1 MVVVRACRRRAVC
14 CSAQGE
20 WGFGFDVSQ
29 FLRVADEVDTGDV
42 GVVDAEGHDAIE
54 FAVQAHGECG
64 VAIGGGEFRG
74 EGGADFLGAGDEVAD
89 YLLGAAIG
97 TMTSDDPIRRGGREA
112 QRRRT
117 RKAIL
122 DATVQLSASGAT
134 PSIDEI
140 AAAADVSRR
149 TIYTYFPA
157 LDQLLIDATARA
169 LHEPPVEAALADPA
183 LADDPA
189 GRVDAL
195 IRTLLAYSPQSLPLG
210 RRMIRL
216 TVDTPTSDT
225 REPGNPIR
233 GHRRV
238 EWLEQ
243 ACEPLRKTLSE
254 AAFQRLISALTI
266 VVGWEAQI
274 ALRDVRGLG
283 PQAEEEAITWA
294 ARVLVEAAIEEHEAS
309 ADVG

>member
-1 MVVVRACRRRAVC
+1 
-14 CSAQGE
+14 
-20 WGFGFDVSQ
+20 
-29 FLRVADEVDTGDV
+29 
-42 GVVDAEGHDAIE
+42 
-54 FAVQAHGECG
+54 
-64 VAIGGGEFRG
+64 
-74 EGGADFLGAGDEVAD
+74 
-89 YLLGAAIG
+89 
-97 TMTSDDPIRRGGREA
+97 MTSDDPIRRGGREA

-122 DATVQLSASGAT
+122 EAAVQLSSDGKT

-169 LHEPPVEAALADPA
+169 LNEPQVEVALSDPA
-183 LADDPA
+183 LADDA
-189 GRVDAL
+189 AARVDIL

-216 TVDTPTSDT
+216 TVDTPGIDA
-225 REPGNPIR
+225 REPGPIR
-233 GHRRV
+233 GQRRI

-243 ACEPLRKTLSE
+243 ACEPLRKTLDE
-254 AAFQRLISALTI
+254 KAFQRLISALTI

-274 ALRDVRGLG
+274 ALRDVRGLD
-283 PQAEEEAITWA
+283 PVAEEETVTWA
-294 ARVLVEAAIEEHEAS
+294 ARVLVEAAIKENEAT
-309 ADVG
+309 G